1 MDVSKSSDSLLEE
14 ENLLTP
20 KTPVRITFR
29 RFSIEVSQ
37 GGSCPWV
44 SVPFSKKIIAT
55 HKVDNRYTQ
64 MSVRLWNFKDGGS

>member
-29 RFSIEVSQ
+29 RFSIEVS
-37 GGSCPWV
+37 
-44 SVPFSKKIIAT
+44 VPYSKKNKKMQPI
-55 HKVDNRYTQ
+55 K
-64 MSVRLWNFKDGGS
+64 

>member
-29 RFSIEVSQ
+29 RFSIEVS
-37 GGSCPWV
+37 
-44 SVPFSKKIIAT
+44 VPFSKKHSLIAMAT
-55 HKVDNRYTQ
+55 HKVADR
-64 MSVRLWNFKDGGS
+64 